1 MSTGKCRKCGEETD
15 NFIEYSDW
23 LKARHLNDGEGYW
36 KCPECVNYTVELALW
51 ENEQL
56 DMDEITCP
64 WCGYE
69 FGDSWEYDDGD
80 DAAECPECG
89 KLFEYTRE
97 IEVTYTSKRREC
109 DFDYEAVKLNG

>member
-1 MSTGKCRKCGEETD
+1 MSVGKCRKCGKDTD

-23 LKARHLNDGEGYW
+23 FMTHLKPDERGYW
-36 KCPECVNYTVELALW
+36 KCPECVHYDVELSIW

-56 DMDEITCP
+56 ATDEITCP

-69 FGDSWEYDDGD
+69 LSDSWEYGDSD

-89 KLFEYTRE
+89 KLFEYERE
-97 IEVTYTSKRREC
+97 VDVTYTSKRREC
-109 DFDYEAVKLNG
+109 DFDYKAVER